1 MTGKQTSDKE
11 NNLFSWKEF
20 LKMPVVGILRNIS
33 PEEVAQI
40 LPLYRAAGLTS
51 IEVTMNSAGAE
62 DILRHA
68 HSAYGNQLNVGA
80 GTVCSL
86 RELGIA
92 LEAGAQFIV
101 TPVTDEE
108 IISRCVEIGIPVFP
122 GAFTPTEIFKAWKT
136 GADIVK
142 VFPATAL
149 QPQYIKDLKG
159 PMNEIKLMPTGGIDK
174 LKASA
179 WLEAGATAVGMG
191 SELFD
196 RKFIRDKNWEALQ
209 LHFEA
214 LVNSISLSAG

>member
-1 MTGKQTSDKE
+1 MAGKLISNKE

-20 LKMPVVGILRNIS
+20 LRMPVVGILRNIS

-40 LPLYRAAGLTS
+40 LPLYLAAGLTS

-68 HSAYGNQLNVGA
+68 FAEYGNKLNIGA

-86 RELGIA
+86 RDLDIA
-92 LEAGAQFIV
+92 LKAGSQFIV

-108 IISRCVEIGIPVFP
+108 IIGRCVEIGIPVFP
-122 GAFTPTEIFKAWKT
+122 GAFTPTEIFKAWKA
-136 GADIVK
+136 GADLVK

-159 PMNEIKLMPTGGIDK
+159 PMNEIRLMPTGGIDMVM
-174 LKASA
+174 AIA
-179 WLEAGATAVGMG
+179 WLKAGATAVGMG
-191 SELFD
+191 SGLFN
-196 RKFIRDKNWEALQ
+196 RKFIRDKNWQALQ

-214 LVNSISLSAG
+214 LVNAINLGAG